1 MQPLVPTP
9 PHAGQADNL
18 TGLVPSTPAV
28 PSSAAT
34 GEPAIHL
41 GPERRR
47 AVLDSY
53 ARVLQALDAG
63 GVGTWEWD
71 LATDQV
77 SASATHDRL
86 FGYEPGQFPGTIA
99 GLLEHVHPDER
110 AAQQAAIEQSRKQ
123 GSEFREEFRIV
134 LPDGS
139 SRWIQRVGRF
149 IGAGRTIM
157 AGMSVDVTERRNSE
171 RAVRQAEQ
179 QYRES
184 LATLYQAERV
194 ARAEAERA
202 RVDAEIANR
211 AKTEFLA
218 VMSHELRTPLN
229 AIAGYTDLLAFG
241 IRGPVTAEQREDL
254 ERIQRAQQHLLG
266 LINQVLSY
274 ARIETGAMGY
284 DLKSVPVA
292 PTIRV
297 IAQFMMPQVEAK
309 QIELVFGPCDSELAV
324 HADPERLRQILLNL
338 FGNACK
344 FTDRGGR
351 IAVECVEHED
361 AVDVCVRDTGIGI
374 PADQVE
380 FIFEPFAQVDPRLT
394 RSEGGVGLGLAISRD
409 LARAMGGDLTVTSNL
424 GEGSTFM
431 LRLPRGR

>member
-1 MQPLVPTP
+1 MSLPTP
-9 PHAGQADNL
+9 E
-18 TGLVPSTPAV
+18 
-28 PSSAAT
+28 
-34 GEPAIHL
+34 EPAIHR

-53 ARVLQALDAG
+53 GRVMQALDAG

-77 SASATHDRL
+77 SASVTHDRL
-86 FGYEPGQFPGTIA
+86 FGYESGQFPGTIA
-99 GLLEHVHPDER
+99 GLLEHVHPDDRPAQE
-110 AAQQAAIEQSRKQ
+110 AAVEQSRKQ
-123 GSEFREEFRIV
+123 GLDFREEFRVV
-134 LPDGS
+134 LPGGAT
-139 SRWIQRVGRF
+139 RWIQRVGRF
-149 IGAGRTIM
+149 IGQGRTIM
-157 AGMSVDVTERRNSE
+157 AGMSIDVTERRTSE
-171 RAVRQAEQ
+171 SAVRQAEQ
-179 QYRES
+179 QYREA

-229 AIAGYTDLLAFG
+229 AIAGYTDLLVFG

-266 LINQVLSY
+266 LINEVLSY

-284 DLKSVPVA
+284 DLKPVA
-292 PTIRV
+292 VAPAIRL
-297 IAQFMMPQVEAK
+297 IAQFLIPQMNAK
-309 QIELVFGPCDSELAV
+309 QIQLVFGASDSALTV

-344 FTDRGGR
+344 FTDHGGH
-351 IAVECVEHED
+351 ITVDCVEHD
-361 AVDVCVRDTGIGI
+361 DVVDICVRDTGIGI

-380 FIFEPFAQVDPRLT
+380 YIFEPFAQVDPRLT

-409 LARAMGGDLTVTSNL
+409 LARGMGGDLSVTSRL
-424 GEGSTFM
+424 GEGSTFT